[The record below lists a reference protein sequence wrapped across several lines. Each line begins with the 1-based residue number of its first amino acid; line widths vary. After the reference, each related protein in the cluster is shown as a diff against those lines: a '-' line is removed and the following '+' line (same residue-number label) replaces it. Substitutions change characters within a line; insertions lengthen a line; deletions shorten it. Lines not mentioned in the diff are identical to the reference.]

1 MLISLYQMQPVSGD
15 AAANLA
21 KIAEAAE
28 AASGMGAE
36 LLVTPELGVSGY
48 GLTPE
53 HFSEIA
59 VERDGEIIGAL
70 CDIAAEFELAIC
82 AGFPERD
89 GSVVYNSAVLAR
101 PDGSCEFYRKGHL
114 YGDGERASFTPG
126 ADVPHVFDLF
136 GIRTG
141 MLICYDVEFPEYV
154 RTLALA
160 GAELVLVPTA
170 LPRGEI
176 SRRVADLVVPT
187 RAFENGVFLV
197 YADLCG
203 EEGKFSYGGRSAIIG
218 PDGDELARA
227 GMHEALLVA
236 RLDPTAYDECRRQNP
251 YLADRRPGLYRLD

>member
-21 KIAEAAE
+21 KIAQAAE
-28 AASGMGAE
+28 AASDMGAE
-36 LLVTPELGVSGY
+36 LLVAPELALSGY

-53 HFSEIA
+53 GFAEIA
-59 VERDGEIIGAL
+59 EGRDGEVIAAL
-70 CDIAAEFELAIC
+70 CDIAAEFDLAVC

-89 GSVVYNSAVLAR
+89 GATVYNSSVLVR

-126 ADVPHVFDLF
+126 AEVPHVFDLF

-176 SRRVADLVVPT
+176 SRRVADMVVPT

-203 EEGKFSYGGRSAIIG
+203 EEGDFAYSGRSVIVG

-227 GMHEALLVA
+227 GTRETLLVA
-236 RLDPTAYDECRRQNP
+236 ELDRSAYDDCRRQNP
-251 YLADRRPGLYRLD
+251 YLVDRRPSLYRIG

>member
-21 KIAEAAE
+21 KIAQAAE
-28 AASGMGAE
+28 AASDMGAE
-36 LLVTPELGVSGY
+36 LLVTPELAVSGY

-53 HFSEIA
+53 RFAEIA
-59 VERDGEIIGAL
+59 EGRDGEIVGAL
-70 CDIAAEFELAIC
+70 CDIAAEFQLAVC

-89 GSVVYNSAVLAR
+89 GEAVYNSAVVAR
-101 PDGSCEFYRKGHL
+101 PDGTCEFYRKGHL
-114 YGDGERASFTPG
+114 YGDGERACFVPG
-126 ADVPHVFDLF
+126 ADVPPVFDLF

-170 LPRGEI
+170 LPNGEI
-176 SRRVADLVVPT
+176 SRRVADMVVPT
-187 RAFENGVFLV
+187 RAFENGIFLV

-203 EEGKFSYGGRSAIIG
+203 EEGTFSYSGRSAIIG

-227 GMHEALLVA
+227 GTRETLLVA
-236 RLDPTAYDECRRQNP
+236 EMDTAAYDDCRRQNP
-251 YLADRRPGLYRLD
+251 YLADRRTGLYRLG

>member
-28 AASGMGAE
+28 AASGMGAV
-36 LLVTPELGVSGY
+36 LLVAPELALSGY

-53 HFSEIA
+53 RFAEIA
-59 VERDGEIIGAL
+59 EERDGEIIGAL

-114 YGDGERASFTPG
+114 YGDGERASFASG
-126 ADVPHVFDLF
+126 GDVPHVFDLF
-136 GIRTG
+136 GVRTG

-176 SRRVADLVVPT
+176 SRRVADMVVPT

-203 EEGKFSYGGRSAIIG
+203 EEGTFTYGGRSVIVG

-227 GMHEALLVA
+227 GTHEALLVA
-236 RLDPTAYDECRRQNP
+236 TLDLAAYDECRRQNP
-251 YLADRRPGLYRLD
+251 YLTDRRPDLYRIG

>member
-21 KIAEAAE
+21 KIAVAAE
-28 AASGMGAE
+28 AASDMGAE
-36 LLVTPELGVSGY
+36 LLVTPELGLSGY

-53 HFSEIA
+53 RFAEIA
-59 VERDGEIIGAL
+59 EGRDGEIIGAL
-70 CDIAAEFELAIC
+70 CDIAAEFELALC
-82 AGFPERD
+82 SGFPERD
-89 GSVVYNSAVLAR
+89 GSAVYNSAVLVR

-136 GIRTG
+136 GIRVG

-170 LPRGEI
+170 LPRGQI
-176 SRRVADLVVPT
+176 SRRVADMVVPT

-203 EEGKFSYGGRSAIIG
+203 EEGSFAYGGRSAIIG

-227 GMHEALLVA
+227 GARETLLVA
-236 RLDPTAYDECRRQNP
+236 ELDRTAYDDCRRQNP
-251 YLADRRPGLYRLD
+251 YLADRRPGLYRIG